1 MNDLVSVIVGL
12 AGVMIIVLTVASA
25 AQTFVVPRGT
35 PMLITRWVF
44 LAVRAAFSVLLRR
57 SRDYRTRDHAW
68 AMFAPATLL
77 ALPVVWL
84 ALVLVGFTGVYH
96 SIGVHPWQDAVL
108 ESGSSLFMLG
118 FQRPPTL
125 AAGFTEMI
133 EAGIGLGL
141 VALLISYLPS
151 IYGSYSRREVLVT
164 GLEAEAGS
172 PPVAPELLA
181 RLIRIRG
188 PALLDTYW
196 TDWVRWFN
204 DIEETHCSTPLL
216 AFFRSPAPE
225 RSWVTAAGAILDSA
239 SLAAS
244 TMEPQ
249 SDHSGAELCV
259 RAGNVALRRVG
270 DYFAMPC
277 NPDPQ
282 AGDPITVTRGEFDD
296 ACGRLAGAGAD
307 LKLDRDQAW
316 REFVLRRASYEESL
330 LRFASLCMA
339 PWAPWS
345 SDRAIPFHRLPA
357 TRRRARSRPRLRGF
371 RTPPGGARPTA
382 QPGN

>member
-1 MNDLVSVIVGL
+1 MNDFVNVIVGV
-12 AGVMIIVLTVASA
+12 AGVMIVVLTAVSA

-44 LAVRAAFSVLLRR
+44 IAVRAAFSVLLWRT
-57 SRDYRTRDHAW
+57 RDYRARDHAW

-77 ALPVVWL
+77 ALPIVWL
-84 ALVLVGFTGVYH
+84 ALVLAGFAGIYH
-96 SIGVHPWQDAVL
+96 SIGVRPWQNALL

-125 AAGFTEMI
+125 RAGFGEMI

-164 GLEAEAGS
+164 GLEAEAGT

-196 TDWVRWFN
+196 TDWIRWFN

-244 TMEPQ
+244 TMQPH

-259 RAGNVALRRVG
+259 RAGHVALRRVG

-277 NPDPQ
+277 NPDPRP
-282 AGDPITVTRGEFDD
+282 GDPITVTRSEFDE
-296 ACGRLAGAGAD
+296 ACERLAGAGAE
-307 LKLDRDQAW
+307 LKPDRDQAW

-357 TRRRARSRPRLRGF
+357 TRQWRA
-371 RTPPGGARPTA
+371 
-382 QPGN
+382 

>member
-12 AGVMIIVLTVASA
+12 AGVMIIILTAMSA
-25 AQTFVVPRGT
+25 VQTFVVPRGT

-44 LAVRAAFSVLLRR
+44 LAVRAIFVLLFR

-77 ALPVVWL
+77 ALPAVWL
-84 ALVLVGFTGVYH
+84 ALMLAGFTGIYDSV
-96 SIGVHPWQDAVL
+96 GVRPWRNAIF

-118 FQRPPTL
+118 YQHPPSLT
-125 AAGFTEMI
+125 AGFIGMI

-172 PPVAPELLA
+172 PPVAPDLLV
-181 RLIRIRG
+181 RLIMING
-188 PALLDTYW
+188 VPLLNTYW
-196 TDWVRWFN
+196 ADWTRWFN
-204 DIEETHCSTPLL
+204 DIEETHSSTPLL

-225 RSWVTAAGAILDSA
+225 RSWVTAAGAVLDSA
-239 SLAAS
+239 ALAAAVI
-244 TMEPQ
+244 EPQ
-249 SDHSGAELCV
+249 KDQFGAELCI
-259 RAGNVALRRVG
+259 RAGYVALRRVG
-270 DYFAMPC
+270 DYFAMPY

-282 AGDPITVTRGEFDD
+282 PGDPIAVTRGEFDE
-296 ACGRLAGAGAD
+296 AYERLAGTGVD
-307 LKLDRDQAW
+307 VKCDRDHAW
-316 REFVLRRASYEESL
+316 RDFASRRASYEEPL

-339 PWAPWS
+339 PPAPWS

-357 TRRRARSRPRLRGF
+357 TRRRARSPLDMKHVRTLGGGRPS
-371 RTPPGGARPTA
+371 GGAVGT
-382 QPGN
+382 